1 MIKKALFCVVC
12 VLLSSL
18 AMAKE
23 PEFSHERIFKLKK
36 DEKAYVFITEKA
48 TQIKETFEFSWTLY
62 DGLNLVVH
70 SKLRKY
76 PRQIMLS
83 TRRALNLY
91 SQSVLFTRQN
101 PYTDEVRVY
110 LEFIKFE
117 KNKAHIK
124 ALVRDLKKRVDIEYY
139 PLELNDE
146 NNENNATN
154 GA

>member
-1 MIKKALFCVVC
+1 
-12 VLLSSL
+12 
-18 AMAKE
+18 
-23 PEFSHERIFKLKK
+23 
-36 DEKAYVFITEKA
+36 
-48 TQIKETFEFSWTLY
+48 
-62 DGLNLVVH
+62 
-70 SKLRKY
+70 
-76 PRQIMLS
+76 MLS